1 MLLPRLIVLI
11 FCCVFF
17 SCDGVNETIKKSNK
31 IPAPDTKNT
40 LPQIV
45 ADIDTTKYQIPAS
58 RKSIHITSVT
68 TSLYDDLES
77 VDQSFQSFFIDQH
90 SDTTLYGSE
99 GTILTI
105 KKMSFLFEDTR
116 EKATGV
122 MEIKIKEWYKPSDI
136 ILAGLSTQSG
146 EHILETGGMVY
157 IEAYSEGRKC
167 ILAEDRTIGIV
178 FPCEIRKKDMQL
190 FTGKKNKRDIDW
202 IPLAK
207 PVLQPIVE
215 EAAEFPGRSGLQYF
229 LKKHLRYPDSL
240 IGNNARVIV
249 DFVIN
254 ERGAATSVSI
264 KDTIE
269 QGFRDMIFRAFSNM
283 PVWKPAKR
291 NGIPVQST
299 FSLSIIFGDQTDDL
313 AYKRRFEATVNDTT
327 LSGLR
332 SSEMSRYVFSS
343 SKLGWINC
351 DRFINLEK
359 PATDLYVS
367 CGNYSEI
374 DIKLVFHSFKSF
386 LNGELSGTTCKF
398 KGVPANEK
406 ITIVV
411 IKKMDNNAFVS
422 LMESN
427 TSMQE
432 INNLRFEKVTMDK
445 LKEKL
450 EQLNNAPEPYYK

>member
-1 MLLPRLIVLI
+1 
-11 FCCVFF
+11 
-17 SCDGVNETIKKSNK
+17 
-31 IPAPDTKNT
+31 
-40 LPQIV
+40 
-45 ADIDTTKYQIPAS
+45 
-58 RKSIHITSVT
+58 
-68 TSLYDDLES
+68 
-77 VDQSFQSFFIDQH
+77 
-90 SDTTLYGSE
+90 
-99 GTILTI
+99 
-105 KKMSFLFEDTR
+105 
-116 EKATGV
+116 
-122 MEIKIKEWYKPSDI
+122 
-136 ILAGLSTQSG
+136 
-146 EHILETGGMVY
+146 
-157 IEAYSEGRKC
+157 
-167 ILAEDRTIGIV
+167 
-178 FPCEIRKKDMQL
+178 MQL

-327 LSGLR
+327 VSGLR